1 MGEPGSTEY
10 EELLL
15 HRACRDSPP
24 HAPFGSIITLGN
36 GAPGTVAIRPDG
48 TTLATWV
55 QTPNPNDSDG
65 PVWARIAPPQA
76 NRPATTVPLPGAI
89 TGFAPLA
96 AFTPAGRAVVT
107 WTTTSPTAEAVA
119 ISTHDPR

>member
-1 MGEPGSTEY
+1 MGDLAAPNTKNFLY
-10 EELLL
+10 VV
-15 HRACRDSPP
+15 RAAIAPP
-24 HAPFGSIITLGN
+24 HARFGSIITLGN

-76 NRPATTVPLPGAI
+76 NRPATTVALPGAT

-107 WTTTSPTAEAVA
+107 WTTTTPTAEAVA
-119 ISTHDPR
+119 ISTHDPN